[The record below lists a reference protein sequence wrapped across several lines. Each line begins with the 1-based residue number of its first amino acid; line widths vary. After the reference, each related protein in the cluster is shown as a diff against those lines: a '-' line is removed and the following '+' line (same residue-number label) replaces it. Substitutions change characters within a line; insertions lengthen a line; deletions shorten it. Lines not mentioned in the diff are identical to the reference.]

1 MQKIIGLGLGIL
13 LGLLMLSVVE
23 AQAQAPVINCQ
34 LGVDQPGAPTTCA
47 QTALPTGITA
57 TAVESGHVMKAK
69 PGTVSGFQ
77 VNNTNAAARW
87 VMLINV
93 IAVPSNGALT
103 GCTVA
108 QTSGCVVKWYQVAGS
123 STIGVSWSPGP
134 PLQLNVGVVL
144 VCSSTGPFT
153 LTLAAD
159 CAFSGEIN

>member
-1 MQKIIGLGLGIL
+1 MNKLIGLGLGVL
-13 LGLLMLSVVE
+13 FGLLALT
-23 AQAQAPVINCQ
+23 AAKAQAPVINCQ

-47 QTALPTGITA
+47 QTALPTGITS
-57 TAVESGHVMKAK
+57 TAVESGHVMKNK

-77 VNNTNAAARW
+77 VSNTNASARW
-87 VMLINV
+87 VMLINAT
-93 IAVPSNGALT
+93 AVPSNGALI
-103 GCTVA
+103 GCTFA
-108 QTSGCVVKWYQVAGS
+108 QTSGCVAKWYQIGAS

-134 PLQLNVGVVL
+134 PLQLGVGVVL